1 MKNYKELL
9 AENRAW
15 AEETFKK
22 IDKKMSAV
30 TLRSRNKLPDGVDEN
45 GVHVDRKINDKNGWT
60 NGFWGALNCILYEYT
75 KNEEYL
81 KTAESSQ
88 ILLDKALADFPLLN
102 HDVGFIFHILCAS
115 L

>member
-30 TLRSRNKLPDGVDEN
+30 TLRSRNKLPDGVDKD
-45 GVHVDRKINDKNGWT
+45 GVHIDQMINNKHGGT
-60 NGFWGALNCILYEYT
+60 TGFWGALNCILYEYT

-88 ILLDKALADFPLLN
+88 ALLD
-102 HDVGFIFHILCAS
+102 
-115 L
+115 